1 MSKFNS
7 ETSFLSQ
14 LFKGNSNFTVWKP
27 WKVIYLPVFY
37 DFHCYLYFFP
47 YMFIYAFIHLH
58 INILKP
64 SQCLNSIPRQV
75 FCINFSKIIQNSLG
89 KSHARLFVCLLM
101 MSLFFILLW
110 DKVIYLS
117 MFYDCHYYYL
127 HLFICNYLCIYTPSY
142 QHFKAIPLSKFNSET
157 SFCINFSRRIQ
168 ISELKSHARLFICL
182 LKLWCL
188 FKAMQDYLF
197 VYFFYYS
204 FISINFSKRIQ
215 IS

>member
-1 MSKFNS
+1 MMSLFFQFIYTYIYTPSNQHFKALPVSKINS
-7 ETSFLSQ
+7 KTSFLYQ
-14 LFKGNSNFTVWKP
+14 LFKDNSNFTVLKP

-117 MFYDCHYYYL
+117 MFYDCHYYLY
-127 HLFICNYLCIYTPSY
+127 LFIFNSLCIYTPSY
-142 QHFKAIPLSKFNSET
+142 QHFKAFLLSKFNSET
-157 SFCINFSRRIQ
+157 SFLSQ
-168 ISELKSHARLFICL
+168 
-182 LKLWCL
+182 L
-188 FKAMQDYLF
+188 FKED
-197 VYFFYYS
+197 S
-204 FISINFSKRIQ
+204 NFRVKKPCKVRY
-215 IS
+215 